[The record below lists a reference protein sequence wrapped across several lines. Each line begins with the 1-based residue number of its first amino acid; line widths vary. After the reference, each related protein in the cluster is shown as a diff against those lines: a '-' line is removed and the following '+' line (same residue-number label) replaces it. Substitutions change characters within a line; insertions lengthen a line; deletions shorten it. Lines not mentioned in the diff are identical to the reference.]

1 MLRFLKK
8 KISAS
13 DLGIIMVR
21 YANEFITAD
30 AGRSIGQLLGVLGE
44 RESIAAADHFG
55 MNPSMRKR
63 YVQTYLILAIDA
75 ASSDFENTIRDN
87 IVDGAVSCINIDDT
101 DVDDIYR
108 IVSLAR
114 SISNNVDYVD
124 KYVDTKQ
131 FSVHFLNQNLIAPCY
146 SIALL
151 DHFYDGFLIQFVRDS
166 EVLSFYCSTF
176 GASVA
181 TAYRANVQ
189 ASKIYKLK

>member
-1 MLRFLKK
+1 MLGFLKK

-21 YANEFITAD
+21 YANEIITAD
-30 AGRSIGQLLGVLGE
+30 AGRSVGQLLGVLGDG
-44 RESIAAADHFG
+44 ESLAAADRFG
-55 MNPSMRKR
+55 MNRSMRKL
-63 YVQTYLILAIDA
+63 YVQTYLVLAIDA
-75 ASSDFENTIRDN
+75 ACSDFDNMIRDN
-87 IVDGAVSCINIDDT
+87 IVDGVISCINSDDT
-101 DVDDIYR
+101 DVDDICR

-114 SISNNVDYVD
+114 SMSNDIDYVD

-131 FSVHFLNQNLIAPCY
+131 FSVQFLDRNLIVPCY

-151 DHFYDGFLIQFVRDS
+151 DHFRDGFLIKFVNDS